1 MFSVVGHIYV
11 DVGVD
16 LSGRTSVSF
25 QVKAEKDAHV
35 GLTPESGVYT
45 KNSMYELVLGSS
57 RNRFTVIR

>member
-1 MFSVVGHIYV
+1 M
-11 DVGVD
+11 D

-35 GLTPESGVYT
+35 GLTPERGVYT